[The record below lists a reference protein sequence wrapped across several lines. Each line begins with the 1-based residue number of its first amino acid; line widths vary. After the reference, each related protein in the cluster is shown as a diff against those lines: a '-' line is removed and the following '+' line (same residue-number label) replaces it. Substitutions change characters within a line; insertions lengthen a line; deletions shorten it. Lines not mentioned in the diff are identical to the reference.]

1 MALPPS
7 QFSLKALTEK
17 KTGAD
22 ICQVSP
28 AAVAAAVPTQRTGK
42 HSPRVDVVDAVG
54 GHVGVAVNLQERQR
68 EHKEREAG
76 EKTARLRHY
85 REGAAGLQIMTLR

>member
-1 MALPPS
+1 MVGTSTISVLS
-7 QFSLKALTEK
+7 ESSYRKK

-28 AAVAAAVPTQRTGK
+28 AAVAAAVSTQRTGK

-85 REGAAGLQIMTLR
+85 REEQRGCR